1 MSETQPPYDVVVMT
15 MSRWDGEVSSAILSL
30 SRELARRRRVFYWDH
45 PFSVR
50 DLLSGWNSAALRAR
64 RSGLLRGA
72 LQVRRVEGMPEGFR
86 AVTPPLTLPIN
97 WMKPGPAY
105 EAGSAFNDRILNAA
119 LARLI
124 RRERIGRYVFLNSF
138 DPFFF
143 RKLQQRTMPLLRIY
157 QSRDDISQ
165 ETYIARH
172 GTYLEPE
179 QLRAAGLRLATSRGL
194 QARLH
199 TEAYP
204 VHCLPNA
211 ADTDLF
217 AQAAQPGELPDD
229 WPAGGNKPVMGYI
242 GNFSSLRLD
251 YPLLRQVI
259 NAHPD
264 VDFVFIGTGK
274 WEDPELEA
282 LPNVFL
288 LGPRPLLSLPA
299 YMRAMQ
305 GCLIPFLCNQL
316 TSSIY
321 PLKINE
327 YLAAGKPVI
336 STSFSEDVRDFAPV
350 VHLAADA
357 AAFSEAIHM
366 ALRHDSP
373 DRQQERMAW
382 AGRNSWAGRCA
393 EFETLIAQHLAPEAI

>member
-1 MSETQPPYDVVVMT
+1 MSASSLEYDVVVMT

-30 SRELARRRRVFYWDH
+30 ARELAKGRRVYYWDH
-45 PFSVR
+45 PFSVK
-50 DLLSGWNSAALRAR
+50 DLLSGWNHPALRSR

-72 LQVRRVEGMPEGFR
+72 VQVRRVEGMPEGFR
-86 AVTPPLTLPIN
+86 AVTPPLTLPVN
-97 WMKPGPAY
+97 WMQPGAAY
-105 EAGSAFNDRILNAA
+105 EAGSALNDRILNAA
-119 LARLI
+119 LAQLI
-124 RRERIGRYVFLNSF
+124 AREGIRRYVFLNSF

-143 RKLQQRTMPLLRIY
+143 RKLKQRTMPLLRIY

-165 ETYIARH
+165 EAYIARH

-179 QLRAAGLRLATSRGL
+179 QLRLAQLRLATSRGL

-199 TEAYP
+199 TEDYP

-211 ADTDLF
+211 ADTGLF
-217 AQAAQPGELPDD
+217 AQAALPGELPAD
-229 WPAGGNKPVMGYI
+229 WPASGQRPVLGYI

-251 YPLLRQVI
+251 YPLLRRAVTD
-259 NAHPD
+259 HPD
-264 VDFVFIGTGK
+264 KDFVFIGTGQ

-282 LPNVFL
+282 LSNVFL

-299 YMRAMQ
+299 YMRPMQ

-336 STSFSEDVRDFAPV
+336 STSFSQDVRDFAPV
-350 VHLAADA
+350 LHLASDDR
-357 AAFSEAIHM
+357 AFSQAIAM
-366 ALRHDSP
+366 ALQGDSP
-373 DRQQERMAW
+373 ALQQERMVW
-382 AGRNSWAGRCA
+382 AGRNSWEGRCA
-393 EFETLIAQHLAPEAI
+393 ELENLIAEHVVSKVL